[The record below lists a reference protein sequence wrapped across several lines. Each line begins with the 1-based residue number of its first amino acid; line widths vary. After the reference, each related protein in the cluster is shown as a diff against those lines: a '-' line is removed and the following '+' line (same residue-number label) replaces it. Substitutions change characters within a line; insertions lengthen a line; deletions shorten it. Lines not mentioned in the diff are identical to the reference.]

1 MAKINDLK
9 EIYEYLSE
17 KYTKWY
23 CSSSK
28 NEKAEIERL
37 VHYYLENIDDA
48 IYSEM
53 SNERARGF
61 CDSQF
66 FEDDIR
72 RCINILN
79 EKLHPTINS

>member
-1 MAKINDLK
+1 MVKNNNLQ

-28 NEKAEIERL
+28 SEKAEIERL

-48 IYSEM
+48 IFSEM

-66 FEDDIR
+66 FRDDIL
-72 RCINILN
+72 RCLNILE
-79 EKLHPTINS
+79 EKLKTHH